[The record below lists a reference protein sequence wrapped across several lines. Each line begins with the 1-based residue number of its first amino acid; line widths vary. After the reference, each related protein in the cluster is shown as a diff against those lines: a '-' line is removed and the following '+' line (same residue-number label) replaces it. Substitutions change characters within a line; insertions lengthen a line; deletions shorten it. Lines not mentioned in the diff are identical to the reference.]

1 MITPNEPLTAS
12 ILAIMYFGDVVFA
25 ISGALTAAR
34 YRMDVLGFVLI
45 GTITGIGG
53 GTTRDLLL
61 GRTVWWTQDPT
72 ELILCVAASL
82 VTFFFI
88 TSDITRRKGMIWADA
103 LGLSVFG
110 VVGCYV
116 ALEFGAPFVIAVFM
130 GMVTAT
136 GGGVIRDVLTNSQ
149 PMILCG
155 QLYAT
160 AALLGSLSYAV
171 LRYLAVPENPAESIA
186 CMSAF
191 SLRACA
197 IILDIRMGPPGEFIR
212 IGPKQSDSN
221 ISATSPSTTATEG
234 EYQGEE

>member
-1 MITPNEPLTAS
+1 MVAPNEPLSAS

-82 VTFFFI
+82 VTFFWI

-103 LGLSVFG
+103 LGLAAFG
-110 VVGCYV
+110 VVGCHV
-116 ALEFGAPFVIAVFM
+116 ALEFEAPFIIAVFM

-136 GGGVIRDVLTNSQ
+136 GGGLLRDVLTNTQ

-155 QLYAT
+155 QPYAT
-160 AALLGSLSYAV
+160 VALLGSLSYGSM
-171 LRYLAVPENPAESIA
+171 RYFGVPEIAAELVA
-186 CMSAF
+186 FLAAF
-191 SLRACA
+191 SLRASA
-197 IILDIRMGPPGEFIR
+197 IIFNIRMGPPGEFVR
-212 IGPKQSDSN
+212 FGRTDDDSH
-221 ISATSPSTTATEG
+221 
-234 EYQGEE
+234 

>member
-1 MITPNEPLTAS
+1 MVTPNEPLSAS

-61 GRTVWWTQDPT
+61 GRTVWWTQDPL

-82 VTFFFI
+82 LTFFFV
-88 TSDITRRKGMIWADA
+88 TSDITRRKGMIWADT

-110 VVGCYV
+110 VVGCHV
-116 ALEFGAPFVIAVFM
+116 ALEFGAPFIIAVFM

-136 GGGVIRDVLTNSQ
+136 GGGVIRDVLTNTQ
-149 PMILCG
+149 PMIVSG
-155 QLYAT
+155 QVYAT
-160 AALLGSLSYAV
+160 AALLGSLSYGSM
-171 LRYLAVPENPAESIA
+171 RYVGVPEIPSELVASLA
-186 CMSAF
+186 AF
-191 SLRACA
+191 SLRASA
-197 IILDIRMGPPGEFIR
+197 IIFNIRMGPPGEFVR
-212 IGPKQSDSN
+212 FGKAEDDQIGRQ
-221 ISATSPSTTATEG
+221 
-234 EYQGEE
+234 

>member
-1 MITPNEPLTAS
+1 MPAPIEPLSTS

-25 ISGALTAAR
+25 VSGALTAAR

-72 ELILCVAASL
+72 ELLLCVAAAL

-88 TSDITRRKGMIWADA
+88 KSDITRRQGMIWSDA
-103 LGLSVFG
+103 LGLAAFG
-110 VVGCYV
+110 VVGCHI
-116 ALEFGAPFVIAVFM
+116 ALQFGAPFVIAVFM

-136 GGGVIRDVLTNSQ
+136 GGGVIRDVLTNTQ

-160 AALLGSLSYAV
+160 AALLGSLGYAS
-171 LRYLAVPENPAESIA
+171 LLALGVPDIA
-186 CMSAF
+186 AQLVAF
-191 SLRACA
+191 LAAFLLRASA
-197 IILDIRMGPPGEFIR
+197 IIFNIRMGPPGEFIR
-212 IGPKQSDSN
+212 VG
-221 ISATSPSTTATEG
+221 TTDDG
-234 EYQGEE
+234 SG

>member
-1 MITPNEPLTAS
+1 MTIPAVSEPLSTN

-25 ISGALTAAR
+25 VSGALTAAR
-34 YRMDVLGFVLI
+34 HRMDILGFVLI

-61 GRTVWWTQDPT
+61 GRTVWWTQDPL

-88 TSDITRRKGMIWADA
+88 RSDITRRKGMIWSDA

-116 ALEFGAPFVIAVFM
+116 ALQFGAPFVIAVFM
-130 GMVTAT
+130 GVVTAT
-136 GGGVIRDVLTNSQ
+136 GGGVIRDVLTQNR
-149 PMILCG
+149 PMIMRG

-160 AALLGSLSYAV
+160 AALLGSLSYAGM
-171 LRYLAVPENPAESIA
+171 RYLGVHEIAAEVVA
-186 CMSAF
+186 FLAAF
-191 SLRACA
+191 SLRASA
-197 IILDIRMGPPGEFIR
+197 IIFDIRMGPPGEFIR
-212 IGPKQSDSN
+212 IAKTDDGRDKH
-221 ISATSPSTTATEG
+221 
-234 EYQGEE
+234 

>member
-1 MITPNEPLTAS
+1 METTIQPLSGS
-12 ILAIMYFGDVVFA
+12 ILTIMYFGDVVFA

-61 GRTVWWTQDPT
+61 GRTVWWTHDPL
-72 ELILCVAASL
+72 ELILCIAACL
-82 VTFFFI
+82 ATFLFI
-88 TSDITRRKGMIWADA
+88 KSDITRRKGMVWSDT

-110 VVGCYV
+110 VVGCHV
-116 ALEFGAPFVIAVFM
+116 ALKFGAPFMIAVFM

-136 GGGVIRDVLTNSQ
+136 GGGVIRDVLTNTQ

-160 AALLGSLSYAV
+160 AALLGSLSYAS
-171 LRYLAVPENPAESIA
+171 LKHFGVPEIPSEAVASLA
-186 CMSAF
+186 AF
-191 SLRACA
+191 ALRASA
-197 IILDIRMGPPGEFIR
+197 IIFDIRMGPPGEFIR
-212 IGPKQSDSN
+212 LGKRAD
-221 ISATSPSTTATEG
+221 G
-234 EYQGEE
+234 

>member
-1 MITPNEPLTAS
+1 MNPEPLSTS

-61 GRTVWWTQDPT
+61 GRTVWWTHDPM
-72 ELILCVAASL
+72 ELILCVAAAL
-82 VTFFFI
+82 VTYFFI
-88 TSDITRRKGMIWADA
+88 RSDISNRRAMIWSDA

-110 VVGCYV
+110 IVGCHV
-116 ALEFGAPFVIAVFM
+116 ALEFGSPFIIAVFM

-136 GGGVIRDVLTNSQ
+136 GGGVIRDTLTNTQ

-155 QLYAT
+155 QVYAT
-160 AALLGSLSYAV
+160 VALLGSLSYASMRHLGV
-171 LRYLAVPENPAESIA
+171 SELPAELVA
-186 CMSAF
+186 ASAAF
-191 SLRACA
+191 ALRASA
-197 IILDIRMGPPGEFIR
+197 IVFNIRMGPPGQFIR
-212 IGPKQSDSN
+212 IG
-221 ISATSPSTTATEG
+221 E
-234 EYQGEE
+234 

>member
-1 MITPNEPLTAS
+1 MAPASEPLTTS

-61 GRTVWWTQDPT
+61 GRTVWWTQDSL
-72 ELILCVAASL
+72 ELILCVAATL
-82 VTFFFI
+82 VTFFSI
-88 TSDITRRKGMIWADA
+88 RSDITRRKGMIWSDA
-103 LGLSVFG
+103 LGLSAFG
-110 VVGCYV
+110 VVGCHV

-136 GGGVIRDVLTNSQ
+136 GGGVIRDVLTNTQ

-160 AALLGSLSYAV
+160 AALLGSLSFAS
-171 LRYLAVPENPAESIA
+171 LRHFGVPAIPAELLS
-186 CMSAF
+186 CLVAF
-191 SLRACA
+191 TLRAAA
-197 IILDIRMGPPGEFIR
+197 IIFDIRMGPPGEFIR
-212 IGPKQSDSN
+212 IGARAGKSN
-221 ISATSPSTTATEG
+221 QDG
-234 EYQGEE
+234 EPA

>member
-1 MITPNEPLTAS
+1 VPLPIEPLSTS
-12 ILAIMYFGDVVFA
+12 ILVMMYFGDVVFA

-72 ELILCVAASL
+72 ELLLCVGASL
-82 VTFFFI
+82 LTFFFV
-88 TSDITRRKGMIWADA
+88 TSDITRRKGMIWADT

-110 VVGCYV
+110 VVGCHI
-116 ALEFGAPFVIAVFM
+116 ALGFGAPVVIAVFM

-136 GGGVIRDVLTNSQ
+136 GGGVIRDVLTNTQ
-149 PMILCG
+149 PMIVSG

-160 AALLGSLSYAV
+160 AALLGSLSYAG
-171 LRYLAVPENPAESIA
+171 LRSLGIPDITAQLLACLA
-186 CMSAF
+186 AF
-191 SLRACA
+191 ALRASA
-197 IILDIRMGPPGEFIR
+197 IVFDIRMGPPGQFIR
-212 IGPKQSDSN
+212 IGKAD
-221 ISATSPSTTATEG
+221 
-234 EYQGEE
+234 QGSE

>member
-1 MITPNEPLTAS
+1 MIMAPSSEPLTTS

-25 ISGALTAAR
+25 VSGALTAAR

-61 GRTVWWTQDPT
+61 GRTVWWTQHPL

-88 TSDITRRKGMIWADA
+88 RSDITRRKGMIWADA
-103 LGLSVFG
+103 LGLSAFA

-116 ALEFGAPFVIAVFM
+116 ALKFGAPFVIAVFM

-136 GGGVIRDVLTNSQ
+136 GGGVIRDVLTQNK
-149 PMILCG
+149 PMIMRG

-160 AALLGSLSYAV
+160 AALLGSLSYAGM
-171 LRYLAVPENPAESIA
+171 RYLGVHEIAAEVVA
-186 CMSAF
+186 FLAAF
-191 SLRACA
+191 SLRASA
-197 IILDIRMGPPGEFIR
+197 IIFNIRMGPPGEFIR
-212 IGPKQSDSN
+212 IGKTDD
-221 ISATSPSTTATEG
+221 G
-234 EYQGEE
+234 RGKH